1 MKKNGFTVVELIT
14 SFTLASVIMIILFN
28 IVLILKDNLSNVN
41 AKTNMLIEKDNLSY
55 NINKRFKEK
64 ELSSVTMCDEGDKCY
79 EFTYSDNTSDKLI
92 YSNTDKTITFNNYTF
107 DIVDGI
113 TVEEPVITEHY
124 DTMSSTAYNGYFIIH
139 IPIKLDDKDYS
150 IKVVKHFNTDSLVM
164 DLPKYEYDNEGNK
177 YTVVEYLE
185 ATGEQYI
192 DTLLVSSSSSHI
204 YYDIDFEVEK
214 TGTTT
219 EDRMP
224 IGGPNFA
231 FNTYFLQVYNNK
243 FYMFNINSNTNC
255 TELHNRVKFYLEKWY
270 INDSLI
276 NMQITYPSRD
286 INIYLF
292 RWGDKY
298 SKNKLYKC
306 TFYDKNGLL
315 IRDYIPVIDS
325 TETPCM
331 FDKVEKKCYY
341 NQGTGEFLWG

>member
-1 MKKNGFTVVELIT
+1 MKYKNKGFT
-14 SFTLASVIMIILFN
+14 
-28 IVLILKDNLSNVN
+28 
-41 AKTNMLIEKDNLSY
+41 LIEILAVVTIIGLIFILVIPRITTSLK
-55 NINKRFKEK
+55 NKK
-64 ELSSVTMCDEGDKCY
+64 GDV
-79 EFTYSDNTSDKLI
+79 
-92 YSNTDKTITFNNYTF
+92 DKTTENLVLSATKLYVSDHSSKFEKT
-107 DIVDGI
+107 DGNI
-113 TVEEPVITEHY
+113 SCMPLHQLVKKGYLDGPVKNVT
-124 DTMSSTAYNGYFIIH
+124 
-139 IPIKLDDKDYS
+139 DDKDITNGKSVRITYN
-150 IKVVKHFNTDSLVM
+150 KGF
-164 DLPKYEYDNEGNK
+164 KYELVDSNECKVYYCKSDYCDSDGNG
-177 YTVVEYLE
+177 YSEVEYLE
-185 ATGEQYI
+185 STGTQYI

-204 YYDIDFEVEK
+204 YYDIDFEVLK
-214 TGTTT
+214 TDTYT

-224 IGGPNFA
+224 IGGPNYA

-276 NMQITYPSRD
+276 DMQITYPSRD

-325 TETPCM
+325 SERSCL
-331 FDKVEKKCYY
+331 FDKVSRECYY